1 MLPRLL
7 YVKRIVLTSLVTG
20 ANAVSPRSDESRA
33 TLKGDVGPG
42 PREENQCHHNED
54 SEGSIEPSRL
64 LPIIDE
70 SEEGYDLG
78 LTFQVPA
85 PPAAVLH
92 RPDWSRLQYVPLML
106 PSGCIVP

>member
-33 TLKGDVGPG
+33 TLKGRPG
-42 PREENQCHHNED
+42 PQAGNQCHHNED

-78 LTFQVPA
+78 LTFQVPP
-85 PPAAVLH
+85 PPAVELQW
-92 RPDWSRLQYVPLML
+92 PDWSRLQYVPLML